1 VILAK
6 STGTFR
12 LSLIFS
18 AACVLSGVMLFATI
32 YWRTKAFEMKRIAA
46 FVSSETHAISQGT
59 PDEIIW
65 SVHTDVEHEYHDKYH
80 NMTFAALFTPT
91 GRLIAG
97 DLERIPADLPA
108 DGRAHDIELR
118 RPDIKDAPRA
128 VNKDGPRPVIAV
140 ACRLANGDVL
150 VIGRGLGVLNT
161 LEEIVVGAL
170 LLGAIPAIGPALATG
185 VWLSRQA
192 QRRIKA
198 VNLSIER
205 IMQGAVHERLPV
217 QGVADDFDH
226 LAGSVNRM
234 LAEIERLIAELQG
247 VGDNIAHDLRTPLA
261 RVRTLLERGREKART
276 PSDMT
281 ALVDRAIV
289 SLDQTQAIITAL
301 LRIGEI
307 EGGQRRAAFSS
318 VDLSEIAAVAADLY
332 APMAEEKRIRLIL
345 QADATASVYGDRD
358 LLIEAIANLIDNA
371 IKFAPVGGQVGL
383 AVADAPDGPV
393 ICVTDSGCGIPS
405 AERAAVMKRFYRVDK
420 SRHIQ
425 GSGLGLSIVLAIMTL
440 HDFDITVADANPG
453 QDPPGCLFEIRCS
466 NANRGAV
473 NVAPVPTVKR
483 MKWPLQRW
491 RRPRRD
497 DVEVTVGL

>member
-6 STGTFR
+6 SAGTFR

-32 YWRTKAFEMKRIAA
+32 YWRTKAFEMKRIAL
-46 FVSSETHAISQGT
+46 FVSSEAHAISHGS

-80 NMTFAALFTPT
+80 NKTFSALFTPT

-97 DLERIPADLPA
+97 DFERIPADLPA
-108 DGRAHDIELR
+108 DGRAHQIELR
-118 RPDIKDAPRA
+118 RP
-128 VNKDGPRPVIAV
+128 NSHDGPRPVVAV

-150 VIGRGLGVLNT
+150 VIGRGVGVLNT
-161 LEEIVVGAL
+161 LEGIVAGAL

-226 LAGSVNRM
+226 LADSVNRM
-234 LAEIERLIAELQG
+234 LAEIERLIAEVQG

-289 SLDQTQAIITAL
+289 GLDRAQAIITSL

-307 EGGQRRAAFSS
+307 EGGQRRAAFCSL
-318 VDLSEIAAVAADLY
+318 DLNEIAAVAAELY

-345 QADATASVYGDRD
+345 QADTTASVCGDRD

-371 IKFAPVGGQVGL
+371 IKFAPPGGEVGL
-383 AVADAPDGPV
+383 AVADTPAGPL
-393 ICVTDSGCGIPS
+393 IRVTDSGPGIPP

-425 GSGLGLSIVLAIMTL
+425 GNGLGLSIVLAIMTL
-440 HDFDITVADANPG
+440 HDFDITVADAAPG
-453 QDPPGCLFEIRCS
+453 RDPPGCLFEIRCS
-466 NANRGAV
+466 SANRGAI
-473 NVAPVPTVKR
+473 NVPAVPTVKR
-483 MKWPLQRW
+483 MKWPLR
-491 RRPRRD
+491 
-497 DVEVTVGL
+497 